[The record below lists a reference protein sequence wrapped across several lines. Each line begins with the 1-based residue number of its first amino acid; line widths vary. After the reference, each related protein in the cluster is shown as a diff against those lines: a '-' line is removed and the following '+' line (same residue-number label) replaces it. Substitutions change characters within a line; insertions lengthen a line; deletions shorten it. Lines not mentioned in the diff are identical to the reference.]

1 VVWHLHQH
9 LRGGVQDQA
18 AQTGHK
24 LVDLLKVPPEF
35 IQDIGGSSER
45 GSSEPIIVVGIVG
58 AIVALLIAALVAIL
72 LYRRHHDRHPAARGD
87 QKASH
92 VRSPLSR

>member
-1 VVWHLHQH
+1 M
-9 LRGGVQDQA
+9 QDQA

-35 IQDIGGSSER
+35 TQDIGGSSKR
-45 GSSEPIIVVGIVG
+45 GSRVPIIIIGIVG
-58 AIVALLIAALVAIL
+58 VTVALLIAALVAIL
-72 LYRRHHDRHPAARGD
+72 LYRQRHDRHAAARGD
-87 QKASH
+87 QKSSH